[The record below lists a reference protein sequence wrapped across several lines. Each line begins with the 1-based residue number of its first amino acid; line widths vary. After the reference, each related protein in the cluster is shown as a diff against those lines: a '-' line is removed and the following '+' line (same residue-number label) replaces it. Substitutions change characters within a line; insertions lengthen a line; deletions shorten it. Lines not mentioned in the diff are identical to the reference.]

1 MRLGERKTLSTVCCG
16 YPCSLTMAMD
26 VAASA
31 CQTSYRIPAER
42 ECAVVV
48 QRARAMM
55 RVRASGRNMIM
66 GRVIAEVGVE
76 V

>member
-1 MRLGERKTLSTVCCG
+1 MRVRLGERKTLSTVCCG

-42 ECAVVV
+42 ECVVVV
-48 QRARAMM
+48 QRARARV
-55 RVRASGRNMIM
+55 RVRASGGRNMIM
-66 GRVIAEVGVE
+66 GRVSAEVR
-76 V
+76 